1 MFVEYKEF
9 LVELIMG
16 INFINVKFW
25 WLKNK
30 IVNFVYEIKLFIGI
44 RVVVECLVKL
54 KFEEI

>member
-1 MFVEYKEF
+1 MFVEFIEF
-9 LVELIMG
+9 LVKLIMG
-16 INFINVKFW
+16 INFINVKLW

-44 RVVVECLVKL
+44 WVVVECLVKL